1 MSKVKKKYCKDENGE
16 IFSPIT
22 SIDSVIDKDGKSL
35 TEIHNNMII
44 NQKYHNYNTEEHII
58 GRWIDGKPL
67 YEKTLKIDLNVKVDQ
82 RVYSINYSDY
92 EVEDIDTSFIDR
104 GSSFICN
111 TNNDQRWGLDQII
124 YTGDGTLE
132 LYLNTYPTKMGIV
145 FYILYY
151 GTVTLPCTVT
161 LKYTKTTD
169 TASTPIEDNIA
180 STYPQLLNLIYP
192 IGSIY
197 TSVNNVSPEILF
209 GGKWERFSRGRTL
222 IGVDET
228 DTDFDQALITGG
240 EKTHILTEDELP
252 KISGSA
258 QVSNSLVSQ
267 GAYSDFISSA
277 WGNMSATQGNTTENY
292 TSGSGLTSRSAKMKR
307 TITFKFGNDQPHNNM
322 PPYITVFIW
331 KRIS

>member
-1 MSKVKKKYCKDENGE
+1 MSTYQKYLKDENDN
-16 IFSPIT
+16 IFSPIV
-22 SIDSVIDKDGKSL
+22 SIDSIYGEDDKKLIDIIKD
-35 TEIHNNMII
+35 M
-44 NQKYHNYNTEEHII
+44 
-58 GRWIDGKPL
+58 
-67 YEKTLKIDLNVKVDQ
+67 
-82 RVYSINYSDY
+82 
-92 EVEDIDTSFIDR
+92 
-104 GSSFICN
+104 
-111 TNNDQRWGLDQII
+111 
-124 YTGDGTLE
+124 
-132 LYLNTYPTKMGIV
+132 
-145 FYILYY
+145 
-151 GTVTLPCTVT
+151 
-161 LKYTKTTD
+161 
-169 TASTPIEDNIA
+169 
-180 STYPQLLNLIYP
+180 IYP
-192 IGSIY
+192 VGSIY

-228 DTDFDQALITGG
+228 DTNFDQALITGG

-267 GAYSDFISSA
+267 GAYSDFVSSA